1 MPGPATRSLCCRSP
15 CCSSVPGSGVERPVN
30 NIAEWIDFHK
40 IWLLSGVECIQEY
53 GIMRPPIWLTNREGG
68 MASERPGRRRVGR
81 PPPAGNHKPGTA
93 PGEERVC

>member
-40 IWLLSGVECIQEY
+40 IWLLSGVDCIQEY
-53 GIMRPPIWLTNREGG
+53 GIMRPPIWLTNSEGG
-68 MASERPGRRRVGR
+68 MRSEERRVG
-81 PPPAGNHKPGTA
+81 
-93 PGEERVC
+93 EECVSTCRTRWVTMHLKTKRDN